1 MLTLNY
7 TQSLLNL
14 QEVIVKKV
22 ITTKESTVIDIEMP
36 KKPHICPCCS
46 CLTSFVHDYRYQPVK
61 DIPAFGV
68 KIILNYRKRRY
79 VCPHCG
85 KRFSESHPFVPK
97 YHRMTTRLVAH
108 IFEKLRSEYSFTSV
122 SKELN
127 LSVSTI
133 IRVFDILSVPR
144 PKKLPRV
151 FAIDEFKGNTGNEKY
166 QAKVDI

>member
-1 MLTLNY
+1 MLALNY

-61 DIPAFGV
+61 DIPAFGA

-85 KRFSESHPFVPK
+85 MVLDRDQNAGKNLLNNLKESIGVVSAKFKPMDQTAMQSDLAINRIV
-97 YHRMTTRLVAH
+97 
-108 IFEKLRSEYSFTSV
+108 TSWDEV
-122 SKELN
+122 GIQQMLIN
-127 LSVSTI
+127 
-133 IRVFDILSVPR
+133 
-144 PKKLPRV
+144 KK
-151 FAIDEFKGNTGNEKY
+151 AS
-166 QAKVDI
+166 

>member
-1 MLTLNY
+1 MLALNY

-61 DIPAFGV
+61 DIPAFGA

-97 YHRMTTRLVAH
+97 YHRMTSRLVAY
-108 IFEKLRSEYSFTSV
+108 IFEAICQLLGCKSSHMLKLSDLICEYCYIGTHEATYSSSRDVEMWVSRRLIHISISF
-122 SKELN
+122 
-127 LSVSTI
+127 
-133 IRVFDILSVPR
+133 
-144 PKKLPRV
+144 
-151 FAIDEFKGNTGNEKY
+151 
-166 QAKVDI
+166 